1 MTPPSLF
8 HRPRNHVCTLEIWIV
23 GFLCVV
29 DYCSALVMEIMIF
42 NLCFCAE
49 DYCVGVVTYLCS
61 GIETCGFPRDDTVLC
76 PLLLAYLLLPLVL
89 VVLLY
94 AYVLVGPLVL
104 VVW

>member
-1 MTPPSLF
+1 
-8 HRPRNHVCTLEIWIV
+8 
-23 GFLCVV
+23 
-29 DYCSALVMEIMIF
+29 
-42 NLCFCAE
+42 
-49 DYCVGVVTYLCS
+49 VVTYLCS
-61 GIETCGFPRDDTVLC
+61 GIETCGFPHDDTVLC